1 MEQLNTMLLG
11 PQLVGLYHW
20 RNQFSLRLLVPA
32 NRFSTTIV
40 VIGDFTNVD
49 IVWSDDCYHFRN
61 Q

>member
-49 IVWSDDCYHFRN
+49 IVWSDD
-61 Q
+61 